1 MRRLEFLFLWLLKCF
16 TSPGSHHGLRRSSYG
31 LRNWVSPFGNLRII
45 GCYAPPRSVSPL
57 RCVLHRLSVSR
68 HPPFA
73 LMTSLHKFRDIAK
86 FQNRS
91 GFQARR
97 RDRSHCYL
105 KEEQRRSRPILEL
118 MLVTLFCPTSLLCFD
133 GLSILSQSKDSS
145 LTYRR
150 GYASLLA
157 PRIRGKIAVIA
168 SRAICAGR
176 SSPTI
181 PMLTLIAMPQM
192 YWHIVTRKP
201 ATANA

>member
-1 MRRLEFLFLWLLKCF
+1 
-16 TSPGSHHGLRRSSYG
+16 
-31 LRNWVSPFGNLRII
+31 
-45 GCYAPPRSVSPL
+45 
-57 RCVLHRLSVSR
+57 
-68 HPPFA
+68 
-73 LMTSLHKFRDIAK
+73 MTSLHKFRDIAK

-118 MLVTLFCPTSLLCFD
+118 MLVTLFCPASLLCFD

-192 YWHIVTRKP
+192 YWHIYDTQTRYCECVNA
-201 ATANA
+201 ATGVLALLMYENVNDPSALSDKKTATERFLPNTKKASG